1 LLPYVLPLA
10 VFPVL
15 HAGIPLH
22 LDGWIVFRTCTSFFM
37 KLQNFTGGYM
47 ERIVFGTSGWR
58 GILCEEF
65 TFPNVRKVIRAIA
78 GHVIEAG
85 ERDKGIVVGYD
96 SRFMGQRFAQ
106 EAARVLAE
114 SGIKTYLCDRDT
126 PTPVISQVIL
136 QNKAA
141 GAVNFTASHN
151 PYDYNGIKFSPSWGG
166 PALPETT
173 RDIERRIQE
182 ATEVDSAGV
191 DTLSA
196 LIDKGLVLYID
207 PRNTYLEDLETKID
221 FDAIA
226 TIGGIAV
233 DPLYGAGRGYLDEPL
248 IRHNVPVRLIN
259 NLSDPYFGGFPPEPA
274 EKNIQ
279 DLISLVKGDP
289 GIRLGIAT
297 DGDADRFGIIDQD
310 GSYIEPNYIIAL
322 LLDYLVK
329 TKAAHGGVARSVA
342 TSHLVDA
349 VAAKHGVEL
358 YETPVGF
365 KYIGELISQD
375 KIIIGGEES
384 AGLTIRGHVPE
395 KDGILACFLV
405 AEMVA
410 REGRSLRELLE
421 RLYTEVGRYVTKREN
436 ISLSPELDKGFSEKM
451 KALPA
456 SFAGNKV
463 KRLITI
469 DGTKCV
475 LADGSWV
482 LFRKSGTEPVVRVY
496 GESSSEVK
504 LQALLSAARD
514 FILR

>member
-1 LLPYVLPLA
+1 
-10 VFPVL
+10 
-15 HAGIPLH
+15 
-22 LDGWIVFRTCTSFFM
+22 
-37 KLQNFTGGYM
+37 M

-65 TFPNVRKVIRAIA
+65 TFRNVRKVIRAIA
-78 GHVIEAG
+78 GHVIAAG
-85 ERDKGIVVGYD
+85 EQEKGLVVGYD
-96 SRFMGQRFAQ
+96 SRFMGQRFAE
-106 EAARVLAE
+106 EAARVLAGA
-114 SGIKTYLCDRDT
+114 GIKAYLCNRDT

-136 QNKAA
+136 QKKTA

-166 PALPETT
+166 PALPESTQ
-173 RDIERRIQE
+173 DIERRIQE
-182 ATEVDSAGV
+182 AAEDDSTGC

-196 LIDKGLVLYID
+196 LTDKGLVLSID
-207 PRNTYLEDLETKID
+207 PRSSYLEDLERKID

-248 IRHNVPVRLIN
+248 LRHKVPVRVIN
-259 NLSDPYFGGFPPEPA
+259 NYLDPYFGGFPPEPA
-274 EKNIQ
+274 EKNIS

-289 GIRLGIAT
+289 DIRLGIAT
-297 DGDADRFGIIDQD
+297 DGDADRFGIIDED
-310 GSYIEPNYIIAL
+310 GTYIEPNYIIAL
-322 LLDYLVK
+322 LLDYLVT
-329 TKAAHGGVARSVA
+329 TKGMQGGVARSVA

-349 VAAKHGVEL
+349 VAAKHGVKL

-384 AGLTIRGHVPE
+384 AGLSIRGHVPE

-421 RLYTEVGRYVTKREN
+421 RLYAEVGRYVTKREN
-436 ISLSPELDKGFSEKM
+436 IALSPQLDKGFADKM
-451 KALPA
+451 GAIPA
-456 SFAGNKV
+456 AFADIKV
-463 KRLITI
+463 DRLITL

-475 LADGSWV
+475 LADGSWL
-482 LFRKSGTEPVVRVY
+482 LFRKSGTEPVVRLY
-496 GESSSEVK
+496 GESSSEEK
-504 LQALLSAARD
+504 LKAILTAART
-514 FILR
+514 FVLA